1 MLRTYIYVPDELAEQ
16 VNRIAQINN
25 SSKADVIRTALAQ
38 GLSASQNNID
48 ASIQAMFKI
57 AEIGKK
63 YKLKGPKNSS
73 QRIDELLW
81 GKDWSKD
88 E

>member
-1 MLRTYIYVPDELAEQ
+1 MLKTYLYLPEELDQQIKRVAKDQKKSKAEILRTAIESGIKTVQQKGSANSLLVLA
-16 VNRIAQINN
+16 
-25 SSKADVIRTALAQ
+25 K
-38 GLSASQNNID
+38 
-48 ASIQAMFKI
+48 
-57 AEIGKK
+57 IGKK
-63 YKLKGPKNSS
+63 YNLKGPKDSS